1 MATEFKSF
9 RDFYNGPD
17 ERTVELTKEQS
28 EAKKKA
34 EKEYLEYLK
43 SVAHLRKQ
51 S

>member
-1 MATEFKSF
+1 MQEIKKFK
-9 RDFYNGPD
+9 DFYNGPD
-17 ERTVELTKEQS
+17 SKITELTKEQV

>member
-1 MATEFKSF
+1 MQEFKKF
-9 RDFYNGPD
+9 KDFYNGPD
-17 ERTVELTKEQS
+17 SRTTELTKEQV

-51 S
+51 L

>member
-1 MATEFKSF
+1 MSEFKSF
-9 RDFYNGPD
+9 KDFYSGPD
-17 ERTVELTKEQS
+17 PKTTELTKEQR

-43 SVAHLRKQ
+43 SVAAQRKQ

>member
-1 MATEFKSF
+1 MQEIKKFK
-9 RDFYNGPD
+9 DFYNGPD
-17 ERTVELTKEQS
+17 SKTTELTKEQV